1 MKWRVSWELELEES
15 TKTYDMIVDTCEEV
29 IQLCNLWMVKE
40 SKVLKGEVI
49 AYLGSKPYADGKP
62 CITFDIT

>member
-15 TKTYDMIVDTCEEV
+15 TKTYDIIVDTWEEV
-29 IQLCNLWMVKE
+29 IQLCNHWMVKE

-49 AYLGSKPYADGKP
+49 AYLGNKPYADGKP

>member
-1 MKWRVSWELELEES
+1 MRWYINWEVEFKET
-15 TKTYDMIVDTCEEV
+15 TKTYDTIVDTWEEV
-29 IQLCNLWMVKE
+29 IQLCNHWMVKD